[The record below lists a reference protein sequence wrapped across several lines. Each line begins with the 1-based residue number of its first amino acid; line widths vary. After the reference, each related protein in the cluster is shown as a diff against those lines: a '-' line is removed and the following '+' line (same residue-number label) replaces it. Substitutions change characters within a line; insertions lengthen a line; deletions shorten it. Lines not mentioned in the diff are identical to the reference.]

1 MKNKN
6 EQSTASSLLRFAG
19 PYKGRYVLSICLSVL
34 GVASGLVP
42 YYAAAQILIGL
53 IGTERNFSFYVFWGI
68 IAVVGYLAKSTFAI
82 LSTSISHTATFL
94 VLRDIRKQIVDKFSR
109 MPMGTLLNTPSGQLK
124 DTLVD
129 RVEGLETPLAHL
141 LPEMSANV
149 LVPVFIVIYLFVLD
163 WRMALISLITIPVG
177 MAFMATILKTY
188 PQQYEGSVKI
198 NQQMNNAVVE
208 YVNGIEV
215 IKAFN
220 QSAASYGKYSDAVR
234 DNADYFYKW
243 MKSCQ
248 WAMSS
253 YNAIC
258 PAVLIT
264 VLPAGVLFYAAGS
277 ITAANLITIIILSLG
292 IVGPLIAA
300 SNFADSL
307 GMVGTVVNEIAV
319 LLDGPELV
327 RPTQPV
333 TLNSQEIQLN
343 DVSFSYNDDGDNAI
357 QHINLAI
364 KPGTVTALVG
374 PSGSGKSTITK
385 LIAGFWDV
393 GSGSITL
400 GGKDLRTIPQKQLAD
415 QIAYVSQDNYL
426 FDDTI
431 RENIRMGRLSASD
444 TEVEEAA
451 KAAGCDAFIRSLEN
465 GYDTNVGGAGGHL
478 SGGERQRIAIARA
491 MLKNAPIVIL
501 DEATAYIDPENE
513 AVVQEAVSK
522 LVAGK
527 TLIII
532 AHRLST
538 ITDSDQIVVM
548 KDGVISNIGT
558 HDELLKTSELY
569 TKGRCFDRRC
579 IFPLCCPPYLD
590 WILR

>member
-1 MKNKN
+1 MENKN

-19 PYKGRYVLSICLSVL
+19 PYKGRYALSICLSVL

-42 YYAAAQILIGL
+42 YYAAAQMLIGL
-53 IGTERNFSFYVFWGI
+53 IGTERSFSFYIFWGTV
-68 IAVVGYLAKSTFAI
+68 AAVGYLAKSTFAI
-82 LSTSISHTATFL
+82 LSTSVSHTATFL
-94 VLRDIRKQIVDKFSR
+94 ALRDIRKQIVDKFSR
-109 MPMGTLLNTPSGQLK
+109 LPMGTLLNTPSGQLK

-149 LVPVFIVIYLFVLD
+149 LVPVFIVVYLFVLD

-177 MAFMATILKTY
+177 MVFMATILKTY

-198 NQQMNNAVVE
+198 NQRMNNAVVE

-220 QSAASYGKYSDAVR
+220 QSAASYGKYSDAVHE
-234 DNADYFYKW
+234 NADYFYKW

-248 WAMSS
+248 WAMAS

-277 ITAANLITIIILSLG
+277 ITSANLITIIILSLG

-307 GMVGTVVNEIAV
+307 GMVGTVVNEIAA

-333 TLNSQEIQLN
+333 SLDSQEIRLN
-343 DVSFSYNDDGDNAI
+343 DVSFSYNNDGDNAI
-357 QHINLAI
+357 QHIDLTI

-393 GSGSITL
+393 GAGSITL

-444 TEVEEAA
+444 AEVEEVA
-451 KAAGCDAFIRSLEN
+451 KAAGCDAFIRRLEN

-491 MLKNAPIVIL
+491 MLKNAPIIIL

-513 AVVQEAVSK
+513 AVVQQAVSK

-548 KDGVISNIGT
+548 KDGSISGIGT

-569 TKGRCFDRRC
+569 REMWQAHIGAKDGEKV
-579 IFPLCCPPYLD
+579 
-590 WILR
+590 

>member
-1 MKNKN
+1 MENKN

-42 YYAAAQILIGL
+42 YYAAAQMLIGL
-53 IGTERNFSFYVFWGI
+53 IGTERNFSFYILWGI
-68 IAVVGYLAKSTFAI
+68 VAGVGYLAKSTFAI

-94 VLRDIRKQIVDKFSR
+94 ALRDIRKQIVDKFSR

-198 NQQMNNAVVE
+198 NQRMNNAVVE

-220 QSAASYGKYSDAVR
+220 QSAASYGKYSDAVC

-248 WAMSS
+248 WAMAS

-264 VLPAGVLFYAAGS
+264 VLPAGVLFYAGGS

-333 TLNSQEIQLN
+333 TLNSQEIRLN
-343 DVSFSYNDDGDNAI
+343 DVSFSYSGNDDNAI
-357 QHINLAI
+357 QNINLTI

-393 GSGSITL
+393 SAGSITL
-400 GGKDLRTIPQKQLAD
+400 DGKDLRTIPQKQLAD

-444 TEVEEAA
+444 AEVEEAA
-451 KAAGCDAFIRSLEN
+451 KAAGCDTFIRNLEN

-548 KDGVISNIGT
+548 NTSCISDIGT
-558 HDELLKTSELY
+558 HAELLKKSPLY
-569 TKGRCFDRRC
+569 KEMWQAHIGAKDGEKV
-579 IFPLCCPPYLD
+579 
-590 WILR
+590 

>member
-1 MKNKN
+1 MENKN

-19 PYKGRYVLSICLSVL
+19 PYKGRYALSICLSVL

-42 YYAAAQILIGL
+42 YYAAAQMLIGL
-53 IGTERNFSFYVFWGI
+53 IGTERSFSFYIFWGTV
-68 IAVVGYLAKSTFAI
+68 AAVGYLAKSTFAI
-82 LSTSISHTATFL
+82 LSTSVYHTATFL
-94 VLRDIRKQIVDKFSR
+94 ALRDIRKQIVDKFSR

-149 LVPVFIVIYLFVLD
+149 LVPVFIVVYLFVLD

-177 MAFMATILKTY
+177 MVFMATILKTY

-198 NQQMNNAVVE
+198 NQRMNNAVVE

-220 QSAASYGKYSDAVR
+220 QSAASYGKYSDAVHE
-234 DNADYFYKW
+234 NADYFYKW

-248 WAMSS
+248 WAMAS

-277 ITAANLITIIILSLG
+277 ITSANLITIIILSLG

-307 GMVGTVVNEIAV
+307 GMVGTVVNEIAA

-333 TLNSQEIQLN
+333 SLDSQEIRLN
-343 DVSFSYNDDGDNAI
+343 DVSFSYNNDGDNAI
-357 QHINLAI
+357 QHIDLTI

-393 GSGSITL
+393 GAGSITL

-444 TEVEEAA
+444 AEVEEVA
-451 KAAGCDAFIRSLEN
+451 KAAGCDAFIRRLEN

-491 MLKNAPIVIL
+491 MLKNAPIIIL

-513 AVVQEAVSK
+513 AVVQQAVSK

-548 KDGVISNIGT
+548 KDGSISGIGT

-569 TKGRCFDRRC
+569 REMWQAHIGAKDGEKV
-579 IFPLCCPPYLD
+579 
-590 WILR
+590 

>member
-1 MKNKN
+1 MENQY

-19 PYKGRYVLSICLSVL
+19 PYKGRYALSICLSVL

-42 YYAAAQILIGL
+42 YYAAAQMLIGL
-53 IGTERNFSFYVFWGI
+53 IGTERSFSFYIFWGTV
-68 IAVVGYLAKSTFAI
+68 AAVGYLAKSTFAI
-82 LSTSISHTATFL
+82 LSTSVSHTATFL
-94 VLRDIRKQIVDKFSR
+94 ALRDIRKQIVDKFSR

-149 LVPVFIVIYLFVLD
+149 LVPVFIVVYLFVLD

-177 MAFMATILKTY
+177 MVFMATILKTY

-198 NQQMNNAVVE
+198 NQRMNNAVVE

-220 QSAASYGKYSDAVR
+220 QSAASYGKYSDAVHE
-234 DNADYFYKW
+234 NADYFYKW

-248 WAMSS
+248 WAMAS

-277 ITAANLITIIILSLG
+277 ITSANLITIIILSLG

-307 GMVGTVVNEIAV
+307 GMVGTVVNEIAA

-333 TLNSQEIQLN
+333 SLDSQEIRLN
-343 DVSFSYNDDGDNAI
+343 DVSFSYNNDGDNAI
-357 QHINLAI
+357 QHIDLTI

-393 GSGSITL
+393 GAGSITL

-444 TEVEEAA
+444 AEVEEVA
-451 KAAGCDAFIRSLEN
+451 KAAGCDAFIRRLEN

-491 MLKNAPIVIL
+491 MLKNAPIIIL

-513 AVVQEAVSK
+513 AVVQQAVSK

-548 KDGVISNIGT
+548 KDGSISGIGT

-569 TKGRCFDRRC
+569 REMWQAHIGAKDGEKV
-579 IFPLCCPPYLD
+579 
-590 WILR
+590 

>member
-1 MKNKN
+1 MENKN

-19 PYKGRYVLSICLSVL
+19 PYKGRYALSICLSVL

-42 YYAAAQILIGL
+42 YYAAAQMLIGL
-53 IGTERNFSFYVFWGI
+53 IGTERSFSFYIFWGTV
-68 IAVVGYLAKSTFAI
+68 AAVGYLAKSTFAI
-82 LSTSISHTATFL
+82 LSTSVSHTATFL
-94 VLRDIRKQIVDKFSR
+94 ALRDIRKQIVDKFSR

-149 LVPVFIVIYLFVLD
+149 LVPVFIVVYLFVLD

-177 MAFMATILKTY
+177 MVFMATILKTY

-198 NQQMNNAVVE
+198 NQRMNNAVVE

-220 QSAASYGKYSDAVR
+220 QSAASYGKYSDAVHE
-234 DNADYFYKW
+234 NADYFYKW

-248 WAMSS
+248 WAMAS

-277 ITAANLITIIILSLG
+277 ITSANLITIIILSLG

-307 GMVGTVVNEIAV
+307 GMVGTVVNEIAA

-333 TLNSQEIQLN
+333 SLDSQEIRLN
-343 DVSFSYNDDGDNAI
+343 DVSFSYNNDGDNAI
-357 QHINLAI
+357 QHIDLTIN
-364 KPGTVTALVG
+364 PGTVTALVG

-393 GSGSITL
+393 GAGSITL

-444 TEVEEAA
+444 AEVEEVA
-451 KAAGCDAFIRSLEN
+451 KAAGCDAFIRRLEN

-491 MLKNAPIVIL
+491 MLKNAPIIIL

-513 AVVQEAVSK
+513 AVVQQAVSK

-548 KDGVISNIGT
+548 KDGSISGIGT

-569 TKGRCFDRRC
+569 REMWQAHIGAKDGEKV
-579 IFPLCCPPYLD
+579 
-590 WILR
+590 

>member
-53 IGTERNFSFYVFWGI
+53 IGTERNFSFYIFWGI

-94 VLRDIRKQIVDKFSR
+94 ALRDIRKQIVDKFSR

-149 LVPVFIVIYLFVLD
+149 LVPIFIVIYLFVLD

-364 KPGTVTALVG
+364 NPGTVTALVG

-400 GGKDLRTIPQKQLAD
+400 GGKDLRTIPQNQLAD

-569 TKGRCFDRRC
+569 REMWQAHIGAKDGEKV
-579 IFPLCCPPYLD
+579 
-590 WILR
+590 

>member
-53 IGTERNFSFYVFWGI
+53 IGTERNFSFYIFGGI

-82 LSTSISHTATFL
+82 LLTSISHTATFL
-94 VLRDIRKQIVDKFSR
+94 ALRDIRKQIVDKFSR

-198 NQQMNNAVVE
+198 NHQMNNAVVE

-220 QSAASYGKYSDAVR
+220 QSAASYGKYSNAVR

-569 TKGRCFDRRC
+569 REMWQAHIGAKDGEKV
-579 IFPLCCPPYLD
+579 
-590 WILR
+590 

>member
-1 MKNKN
+1 MENKN

-19 PYKGRYVLSICLSVL
+19 PYKGRYALSICLSVL

-42 YYAAAQILIGL
+42 YYAAAQMLIGL
-53 IGTERNFSFYVFWGI
+53 IGTERSFSFYIFWGTV
-68 IAVVGYLAKSTFAI
+68 AAVGYLAKSTFAI
-82 LSTSISHTATFL
+82 LSTSVSHTATFL
-94 VLRDIRKQIVDKFSR
+94 ALRDIRKQIVDKFSR

-129 RVEGLETPLAHL
+129 RVEGLEPPLAHL

-149 LVPVFIVIYLFVLD
+149 LVPVFIVVYLFVLD

-177 MAFMATILKTY
+177 MVFMATILKTY

-198 NQQMNNAVVE
+198 NQRMNNAVVE

-220 QSAASYGKYSDAVR
+220 QSAASYGKYSDAVHE
-234 DNADYFYKW
+234 NADYFYKW

-248 WAMSS
+248 WAMAS

-277 ITAANLITIIILSLG
+277 ITSANLITIIILSLG

-307 GMVGTVVNEIAV
+307 GMVGTVVNEIAA

-333 TLNSQEIQLN
+333 SLDSQEIRLN
-343 DVSFSYNDDGDNAI
+343 DVSFSYNNDGDNAI
-357 QHINLAI
+357 QHIDLTI

-393 GSGSITL
+393 GAGSITL

-444 TEVEEAA
+444 AEVEEVA
-451 KAAGCDAFIRSLEN
+451 KAAGCDAFIRRLEN

-491 MLKNAPIVIL
+491 MLKNAPIIIL

-513 AVVQEAVSK
+513 AVVQQAVSK

-548 KDGVISNIGT
+548 KDGSISGIGT

-569 TKGRCFDRRC
+569 REMWQAHIGAKDGEKV
-579 IFPLCCPPYLD
+579 
-590 WILR
+590 

>member
-1 MKNKN
+1 MANKN
-6 EQSTASSLLRFAG
+6 GQGTAANLWRFASLYRG
-19 PYKGRYVLSICLSVL
+19 KYILAVCLSVL
-34 GVASGLVP
+34 GVAAGLVP
-42 YYAAAQILIGL
+42 YYAAAQMLIGL
-53 IGTERNFSFYVFWGI
+53 IGDERIFSFYIFWGMV
-68 IAVVGYLAKSTFAI
+68 AGVGYLAKATLAI
-82 LSTSISHTATFL
+82 LSTSVSHTATFFA
-94 VLRDIRKQIVDKFSR
+94 LRDLRKQMVDKFYR
-109 MPMGTLLNTPSGQLK
+109 MPMGQFLDTPSGQLK

-149 LVPVFIVIYLFVLD
+149 LVPIFIVIYLFVLD

-198 NQQMNNAVVE
+198 NQRMNSAVVE

-234 DNADYFYKW
+234 DNAAYFYNW

-248 WAMSS
+248 WAMAA
-253 YNAIC
+253 YNVIC
-258 PAVLIT
+258 PAVLLT

-307 GMVGTVVNEIAV
+307 GMVGTVVDEIAA
-319 LLDGPELV
+319 LLDGPELD
-327 RPTQPV
+327 RPSQPV
-333 TLNSQEIQLN
+333 ALNSQEIRLN
-343 DVSFSYNDDGDNAI
+343 DVSFSYKADGDNAI
-357 QHINLAI
+357 RHINLTI
-364 KPGTVTALVG
+364 EPGTVTALVG
-374 PSGSGKSTITK
+374 PSGSGKSTIAK

-393 GSGSITL
+393 GSGAITID
-400 GGKDLRTIPQKQLAD
+400 GKDLRRIPQHQLAA

-426 FDDTI
+426 FDTTI
-431 RENIRMGRLSASD
+431 RENIRMGRLCASD
-444 TEVEEAA
+444 AEVEAVA
-451 KAAGCDAFIRSLEN
+451 KAAGCDAFIRSLEH
-465 GYDTNVGGAGGHL
+465 GYDTHVGGAGGHL

-491 MLKNAPIVIL
+491 MLKDSPIVIL

-513 AVVQEAVSK
+513 AVVQQAVSK

-538 ITDSDQIVVM
+538 ITDSDRIVVM
-548 KDGVISNIGT
+548 KDGAISAMGS
-558 HDELLKTSELY
+558 HDELLKTSTLY
-569 TKGRCFDRRC
+569 KEMWQAHIGAKDGEK
-579 IFPLCCPPYLD
+579 I
-590 WILR
+590 

>member
-1 MKNKN
+1 MENKN

-42 YYAAAQILIGL
+42 YYAAAQMLIGL
-53 IGTERNFSFYVFWGI
+53 IGTERNFSFYILWGI
-68 IAVVGYLAKSTFAI
+68 VAGVGYLAKSTFAI

-94 VLRDIRKQIVDKFSR
+94 ALRDIRKQIVDKFSR

-198 NQQMNNAVVE
+198 NQRMNNAVVE

-248 WAMSS
+248 WAMAS

-264 VLPAGVLFYAAGS
+264 VLPAGVLFYAGGS

-343 DVSFSYNDDGDNAI
+343 DVSFSYNADGDNAL
-357 QHINLAI
+357 QHINLTI
-364 KPGTVTALVG
+364 EPGTVTALVG

-393 GSGSITL
+393 GAGSITL
-400 GGKDLRTIPQKQLAD
+400 DGKDLRTISQKQLAD

-444 TEVEEAA
+444 AEVEEAA
-451 KAAGCDAFIRSLEN
+451 KAAGCDTFIRSLEN

-513 AVVQEAVSK
+513 AVVQQAVSK

-538 ITDSDQIVVM
+538 ITDSDRIVVM
-548 KDGVISNIGT
+548 KDGSISDIGT
-558 HDELLKTSELY
+558 HEELLNRSALY
-569 TKGRCFDRRC
+569 KEMWQAHIGAKDGEKV
-579 IFPLCCPPYLD
+579 
-590 WILR
+590 

>member
-6 EQSTASSLLRFAG
+6 EQSTTSSLLRFAG

-34 GVASGLVP
+34 GVASGIVP

-53 IGTERNFSFYVFWGI
+53 IGTERNFSFYIFWGI
-68 IAVVGYLAKSTFAI
+68 IAVLGYLAKSTFAI

-94 VLRDIRKQIVDKFSR
+94 ALRDIRKQIVDKFSR
-109 MPMGTLLNTPSGQLK
+109 MPMGTLLNMPSGQLK

-307 GMVGTVVNEIAV
+307 GMVGTVVNEITV

-343 DVSFSYNDDGDNAI
+343 DVSFSYNDDGENAI

-569 TKGRCFDRRC
+569 REMWQAHIGAKDGEKV
-579 IFPLCCPPYLD
+579 
-590 WILR
+590 

>member
-1 MKNKN
+1 MENKN

-19 PYKGRYVLSICLSVL
+19 PYKGRYALSICLSVL

-42 YYAAAQILIGL
+42 YYAAAQMLIGL
-53 IGTERNFSFYVFWGI
+53 IGTERSFSFYIFWGI
-68 IAVVGYLAKSTFAI
+68 VAAVGYLAKSTFAI
-82 LSTSISHTATFL
+82 LSTSVSHTATFL
-94 VLRDIRKQIVDKFSR
+94 ALRDIRKQIVDKFSR

-149 LVPVFIVIYLFVLD
+149 LVPVFIVVYLFVLD
-163 WRMALISLITIPVG
+163 WRMALISLITNPVG

-198 NQQMNNAVVE
+198 NQRMNNAVVE

-220 QSAASYGKYSDAVR
+220 QSAASYGKYSDAVHE
-234 DNADYFYKW
+234 NADYFYRW

-248 WAMSS
+248 WAMAS

-277 ITAANLITIIILSLG
+277 ITSANLITIIILSLG

-307 GMVGTVVNEIAV
+307 GMVGTVVNEIAA

-333 TLNSQEIQLN
+333 SLDSQEIRLN
-343 DVSFSYNDDGDNAI
+343 DVSFSYNNDGDNAI
-357 QHINLAI
+357 QHIDLTI

-393 GSGSITL
+393 GAGSITL

-444 TEVEEAA
+444 AEVEEVA
-451 KAAGCDAFIRSLEN
+451 KAAGCDAFIRRLEN

-491 MLKNAPIVIL
+491 MLKNAPIIIL

-513 AVVQEAVSK
+513 AVVQQAVSK

-538 ITDSDQIVVM
+538 IADSDQIVVM
-548 KDGVISNIGT
+548 KDGSISGIGT

-569 TKGRCFDRRC
+569 REMWQAHIGAKDGEKV
-579 IFPLCCPPYLD
+579 
-590 WILR
+590 

>member
-34 GVASGLVP
+34 GVASGIVP

-53 IGTERNFSFYVFWGI
+53 IGTERNFSFYIFWGI

-94 VLRDIRKQIVDKFSR
+94 SLRDIRKQIVDKFSR

-569 TKGRCFDRRC
+569 REMWQAHIGAKDGEKV
-579 IFPLCCPPYLD
+579 
-590 WILR
+590 

>member
-1 MKNKN
+1 MENKN

-19 PYKGRYVLSICLSVL
+19 PYKGRYILSIFLSVL

-42 YYAAAQILIGL
+42 YYAAAQMLIGL
-53 IGTERNFSFYVFWGI
+53 IGTERDFSFYILWGI
-68 IAVVGYLAKSTFAI
+68 VAMVGYLAKSTFAI
-82 LSTSISHTATFL
+82 LSTSVSHTATFL
-94 VLRDIRKQIVDKFSR
+94 ALRDIRKQIVDKLSR

-198 NQQMNNAVVE
+198 NQRMNNAVVE

-248 WAMSS
+248 WAMAA

-307 GMVGTVVNEIAV
+307 GMVGTVVNEIAA
-319 LLDGPELV
+319 LLDSPELV
-327 RPTQPV
+327 RPTQTVP
-333 TLNSQEIQLN
+333 LHSQEIQLN

-357 QHINLAI
+357 KHINLTI

-400 GGKDLRTIPQKQLAD
+400 DGKDLRTIPQKQLAD

-444 TEVEEAA
+444 AEVEEAA

-513 AVVQEAVSK
+513 AVVQQAVSK

-538 ITDSDQIVVM
+538 ITDSDTIVVM
-548 KDGVISNIGT
+548 KDGCISDMGT
-558 HDELLKTSELY
+558 HDELLKKSPLY
-569 TKGRCFDRRC
+569 KEMWQAHIGAKDGEKV
-579 IFPLCCPPYLD
+579 
-590 WILR
+590 

>member
-53 IGTERNFSFYVFWGI
+53 IGTERNFSFYIFWGI

-94 VLRDIRKQIVDKFSR
+94 ALRDIRKQIVDKFSR

-393 GSGSITL
+393 GCGSITL

-569 TKGRCFDRRC
+569 REMWQAHIGAKDGEKV
-579 IFPLCCPPYLD
+579 
-590 WILR
+590 

>member
-1 MKNKN
+1 MENKN

-42 YYAAAQILIGL
+42 YYAAAQMLIGL
-53 IGTERNFSFYVFWGI
+53 IGTEQNFSFYILWGI
-68 IAVVGYLAKSTFAI
+68 VAGVGYLAKSTFAI

-94 VLRDIRKQIVDKFSR
+94 ALRDIRKQIVDKFSR

-198 NQQMNNAVVE
+198 NQRMNNAVVE

-248 WAMSS
+248 WAMAS

-264 VLPAGVLFYAAGS
+264 VLPAGVLFYAGGS

-343 DVSFSYNDDGDNAI
+343 DVSFSYNADGDNAL
-357 QHINLAI
+357 QHINLTI
-364 KPGTVTALVG
+364 EPGTVTALVG

-393 GSGSITL
+393 GAGSITL
-400 GGKDLRTIPQKQLAD
+400 DGKDLRTISQKQLAD

-444 TEVEEAA
+444 AEVEEAA
-451 KAAGCDAFIRSLEN
+451 KAAGCDTFIRSLEN

-513 AVVQEAVSK
+513 AVVQQAVSK
-522 LVAGK
+522 LVADK

-548 KDGVISNIGT
+548 KDGSISDIGT
-558 HDELLKTSELY
+558 HEELLNRSALY
-569 TKGRCFDRRC
+569 KEMWQAHIGAKDGEKV
-579 IFPLCCPPYLD
+579 
-590 WILR
+590 

>member
-53 IGTERNFSFYVFWGI
+53 IGTERNFSFYIFWGI

-94 VLRDIRKQIVDKFSR
+94 ALRDIRKQIVDKFSR
-109 MPMGTLLNTPSGQLK
+109 MPMGTFLNTPSGQLK

-149 LVPVFIVIYLFVLD
+149 LVPIFIVIYLFVLD

-569 TKGRCFDRRC
+569 REMWQAHIGAKDGEKV
-579 IFPLCCPPYLD
+579 
-590 WILR
+590 

>member
-1 MKNKN
+1 MENKN

-19 PYKGRYVLSICLSVL
+19 PYKGRYALSICLSVL

-42 YYAAAQILIGL
+42 YYAAAQMLIGL
-53 IGTERNFSFYVFWGI
+53 IGTERSFSFYIFWGTV
-68 IAVVGYLAKSTFAI
+68 AAVGYLAKSTFAI
-82 LSTSISHTATFL
+82 LSTSVSHTATFL
-94 VLRDIRKQIVDKFSR
+94 ALRDIRKQIVDKFSR

-149 LVPVFIVIYLFVLD
+149 LVPVFIVVYLFVLD

-177 MAFMATILKTY
+177 MVFMATILKTY

-198 NQQMNNAVVE
+198 NQRMNNAVVE

-220 QSAASYGKYSDAVR
+220 QSAASYGKYSDAVHE
-234 DNADYFYKW
+234 NADYFYKW

-248 WAMSS
+248 WAMAS

-277 ITAANLITIIILSLG
+277 ITSANLITIIILSLG

-307 GMVGTVVNEIAV
+307 GMVGTVVNEIAA

-333 TLNSQEIQLN
+333 SLDSQEIRLN
-343 DVSFSYNDDGDNAI
+343 DVSFSYNNDGDNAI
-357 QHINLAI
+357 QHIDLTI
-364 KPGTVTALVG
+364 KQGTVTALVG

-393 GSGSITL
+393 GAGSITL

-444 TEVEEAA
+444 AEVEEVA
-451 KAAGCDAFIRSLEN
+451 KAAGCDAFIRRLEN

-491 MLKNAPIVIL
+491 MLKNAPIIIL

-513 AVVQEAVSK
+513 AVVQQAVSK

-548 KDGVISNIGT
+548 KDGSISGIGT

-569 TKGRCFDRRC
+569 REMWQAHIGAKDGEKV
-579 IFPLCCPPYLD
+579 
-590 WILR
+590 

>member
-53 IGTERNFSFYVFWGI
+53 IGTERNFSFYIFWGI

-94 VLRDIRKQIVDKFSR
+94 ALRDTRKQIVDKFSR

-333 TLNSQEIQLN
+333 TLNSQEIRLN

-569 TKGRCFDRRC
+569 REMWQAHIGAKDGEKV
-579 IFPLCCPPYLD
+579 
-590 WILR
+590 

>member
-53 IGTERNFSFYVFWGI
+53 IGTERNFSFYIFWGI

-94 VLRDIRKQIVDKFSR
+94 ALRDIRKQIVDKFSR

-333 TLNSQEIQLN
+333 TLNSQKIQLN

-569 TKGRCFDRRC
+569 REMWQAHIGAKDGEKV
-579 IFPLCCPPYLD
+579 
-590 WILR
+590 

>member
-53 IGTERNFSFYVFWGI
+53 IGTERNFSFYIFWGI

-94 VLRDIRKQIVDKFSR
+94 ALRDIRKQIVDKFSR

-277 ITAANLITIIILSLG
+277 ITAANLITIMILSLG

-569 TKGRCFDRRC
+569 REMWQAHIGAKDGEKV
-579 IFPLCCPPYLD
+579 
-590 WILR
+590 

>member
-1 MKNKN
+1 MENQY

-19 PYKGRYVLSICLSVL
+19 PYKGRYALSICLSVL

-42 YYAAAQILIGL
+42 YYAAAQMLIGL
-53 IGTERNFSFYVFWGI
+53 IGTERSFSFYIFWGTV
-68 IAVVGYLAKSTFAI
+68 AAVGYLAKSTFAI
-82 LSTSISHTATFL
+82 LSTSVSHTATFL
-94 VLRDIRKQIVDKFSR
+94 ALRDIRKQIVDKFSR

-149 LVPVFIVIYLFVLD
+149 LVPVFIVVYLFVLD

-177 MAFMATILKTY
+177 MVFMATILKTY

-198 NQQMNNAVVE
+198 NQRMNNAVVE

-220 QSAASYGKYSDAVR
+220 QSAASYGKYSDAVHE
-234 DNADYFYKW
+234 NADYFYKW

-248 WAMSS
+248 WAMAS

-277 ITAANLITIIILSLG
+277 ITSANLITIIILSLG

-307 GMVGTVVNEIAV
+307 GMVGTVVNEIAA

-333 TLNSQEIQLN
+333 SLDSQEIRLN
-343 DVSFSYNDDGDNAI
+343 DVSFSYNNDGDNAI
-357 QHINLAI
+357 QHIDLAI

-393 GSGSITL
+393 GAGSITL

-444 TEVEEAA
+444 AEVEEVA
-451 KAAGCDAFIRSLEN
+451 KAAGCDAFIRRLEN

-491 MLKNAPIVIL
+491 MLKNAPIIIL

-513 AVVQEAVSK
+513 AVVQQAVSK

-548 KDGVISNIGT
+548 KDGSISGIGT

-569 TKGRCFDRRC
+569 REMWQAHIGAKDGEKV
-579 IFPLCCPPYLD
+579 
-590 WILR
+590 

>member
-53 IGTERNFSFYVFWGI
+53 IGTERNFSFYIFWGI

-94 VLRDIRKQIVDKFSR
+94 ALRDIRKQIVDKFSR

-343 DVSFSYNDDGDNAI
+343 DVSFSYNDDGDNVI

-393 GSGSITL
+393 GCGSITL

-569 TKGRCFDRRC
+569 KEMWQAHIGAKDGEKV
-579 IFPLCCPPYLD
+579 
-590 WILR
+590 

>member
-1 MKNKN
+1 MENKN

-19 PYKGRYVLSICLSVL
+19 PYKGKYILSVCLSVL

-42 YYAAAQILIGL
+42 YYAAAKMLIGL
-53 IGTERNFSFYVFWGI
+53 IGTERDFSYYLMWG
-68 IAVVGYLAKSTFAI
+68 AVAAIGYIAKSCFSI
-82 LSTSISHTATFL
+82 LSTSVSHTATFYA
-94 VLRDIRKQIVDKFSR
+94 LRDIRKQVVAKLSR
-109 MPMGTLLNTPSGQLK
+109 MPMGTLLDTPSGQLK
-124 DTLVD
+124 DILVD

-149 LVPVFIVIYLFVLD
+149 LVPIFIIVYLFVLD

-177 MAFMATILKTY
+177 MSFYLTILKNY
-188 PQQYEGSVKI
+188 PEQYAGSVKI
-198 NQQMNNAVVE
+198 TQRMNNAVVE

-220 QSAASYGKYSDAVR
+220 QSAASYGKYSDAVK
-234 DNADYFYKW
+234 DNASYYYHW

-248 WAMSS
+248 WAT
-253 YNAIC
+253 AAFTAVC

-264 VLPAGVLFYAAGS
+264 VLPAGILFYTAGS
-277 ITAANLITIIILSLG
+277 ITAANLLTIIILSLG

-307 GMVGTVVNEIAV
+307 GTVGTVVGEIAV
-319 LLDGPELV
+319 LLDGPELI
-327 RPTQPV
+327 RPTDPV
-333 TLNSQEIQLN
+333 KLNGEEICLH
-343 DVSFSYNDDGDNAI
+343 DVSFSYKENGDNAI
-357 QHINLAI
+357 QHINLTI

-400 GGKDLRTIPQKQLAD
+400 DGKDLRKIPQKQLAD

-431 RENIRMGRLSASD
+431 RENIRMGRSGATD
-444 TEVEEAA
+444 EEVEQAA

-513 AVVQEAVSK
+513 AIVQQAVSR

-538 ITDSDQIVVM
+538 ITDSDNIVVM
-548 KDGVISNIGT
+548 KDGQISDMGT
-558 HDELLKTSELY
+558 HEELLKKSALY
-569 TKGRCFDRRC
+569 KEMWQAHIGAKDGEKA
-579 IFPLCCPPYLD
+579 
-590 WILR
+590 

>member
-1 MKNKN
+1 MENKN
-6 EQSTASSLLRFAG
+6 EQSTVSSLLRFAG
-19 PYKGRYVLSICLSVL
+19 PYKGRYALSICLSVL

-42 YYAAAQILIGL
+42 YYVAAQMLIGL
-53 IGTERNFSFYVFWGI
+53 IGSERDFSFYILWGI
-68 IAVVGYLAKSTFAI
+68 VAIVGYLAKSTFAI
-82 LSTSISHTATFL
+82 LSTSVSHTATFL
-94 VLRDIRKQIVDKFSR
+94 ALRDIRKQIVDKLSR

-149 LVPVFIVIYLFVLD
+149 LVPIFIVIYLFVLD

-198 NQQMNNAVVE
+198 NQRMNNAVVE

-234 DNADYFYKW
+234 ENADYFYRW

-248 WAMSS
+248 WAMAS

-277 ITAANLITIIILSLG
+277 ITSANLITIIILSLG

-307 GMVGTVVNEIAV
+307 GMVGTVVNEIAA

-333 TLNSQEIQLN
+333 SLDSQEIRLN
-343 DVSFSYNDDGDNAI
+343 DVSFSYNNDGDNAI
-357 QHINLAI
+357 QHIDLTI

-393 GSGSITL
+393 GAGSITL

-444 TEVEEAA
+444 AEVEEVA
-451 KAAGCDAFIRSLEN
+451 KAAGCDAFIRRLEN

-491 MLKNAPIVIL
+491 MLKNAPIIIL

-513 AVVQEAVSK
+513 AVVQQAVSK

-548 KDGVISNIGT
+548 KDGSISGIGT

-569 TKGRCFDRRC
+569 REMWQAHIGAKDGEKV
-579 IFPLCCPPYLD
+579 
-590 WILR
+590 

>member
-1 MKNKN
+1 MENKN

-19 PYKGRYVLSICLSVL
+19 PYKGRYALSICLSVL

-42 YYAAAQILIGL
+42 YYAAAQMLIGL
-53 IGTERNFSFYVFWGI
+53 IGTERSFSFYIFWGTV
-68 IAVVGYLAKSTFAI
+68 AAVGYLAKSTFAI
-82 LSTSISHTATFL
+82 LSTSVSHTATFL
-94 VLRDIRKQIVDKFSR
+94 ALRDIRKQIVDKLSR
-109 MPMGTLLNTPSGQLK
+109 MPMGTLPNTPSGQLK

-149 LVPVFIVIYLFVLD
+149 LVPVFIVVYLFVLD

-177 MAFMATILKTY
+177 MVFMATILKTY

-198 NQQMNNAVVE
+198 NQRMNNAVVE

-220 QSAASYGKYSDAVR
+220 QSAASYGKYSDAVHE
-234 DNADYFYKW
+234 NADYFYKW

-248 WAMSS
+248 WAMAS

-277 ITAANLITIIILSLG
+277 ITSANLITIIILSLG

-307 GMVGTVVNEIAV
+307 GMVGTVVNEIAA

-333 TLNSQEIQLN
+333 SLDSQEIRLN
-343 DVSFSYNDDGDNAI
+343 DVSFSYNNDGDNAI
-357 QHINLAI
+357 QHIDLTI

-393 GSGSITL
+393 GAGSITL

-444 TEVEEAA
+444 AEVEEVA
-451 KAAGCDAFIRSLEN
+451 KAAGCDAFIRRLEN

-491 MLKNAPIVIL
+491 MLKNAPIIIL

-513 AVVQEAVSK
+513 AVVQQAVSK

-548 KDGVISNIGT
+548 KDGSISGIGT

-569 TKGRCFDRRC
+569 REMWQAHIGAKDGEKV
-579 IFPLCCPPYLD
+579 
-590 WILR
+590 

>member
-1 MKNKN
+1 MENKN

-42 YYAAAQILIGL
+42 YYAAAQMLIGL
-53 IGTERNFSFYVFWGI
+53 IGTERNFSFYILWGI
-68 IAVVGYLAKSTFAI
+68 VAGVGYLAKSTFAI

-94 VLRDIRKQIVDKFSR
+94 ALRDIRKQIVDKFSR

-198 NQQMNNAVVE
+198 NQRMNNAVVE

-248 WAMSS
+248 WAMAS

-264 VLPAGVLFYAAGS
+264 VLPAGVLFYAGGS

-343 DVSFSYNDDGDNAI
+343 DVSFSYNADGDNAL
-357 QHINLAI
+357 QHINLTI
-364 KPGTVTALVG
+364 EPGTVTALVG

-393 GSGSITL
+393 GAGSITL
-400 GGKDLRTIPQKQLAD
+400 DGKDLRTISQKQLAD

-444 TEVEEAA
+444 AEVEEAA
-451 KAAGCDAFIRSLEN
+451 KAAGCDTFIRSLEN

-513 AVVQEAVSK
+513 AVVQQAVSK

-548 KDGVISNIGT
+548 KDGSISDIGT
-558 HDELLKTSELY
+558 HEKLLNRSAIYKEMWQAHIGA
-569 TKGRCFDRRC
+569 KDGEKV
-579 IFPLCCPPYLD
+579 
-590 WILR
+590 

>member
-53 IGTERNFSFYVFWGI
+53 IGTERNFSFYIFWGI

-94 VLRDIRKQIVDKFSR
+94 ALRDIRKQIVDKFSR

-333 TLNSQEIQLN
+333 TLNSQEIRLN

-501 DEATAYIDPENE
+501 DEATAYVDPENE

-569 TKGRCFDRRC
+569 REMWQAHIGAKDGEKV
-579 IFPLCCPPYLD
+579 
-590 WILR
+590 

>member
-1 MKNKN
+1 MENKN

-19 PYKGRYVLSICLSVL
+19 PYKGRYALSICLSVL

-42 YYAAAQILIGL
+42 YYAAAQMLIGL
-53 IGTERNFSFYVFWGI
+53 IGTERSFSFYIFWGTV
-68 IAVVGYLAKSTFAI
+68 AAVGYLAKSTFAI
-82 LSTSISHTATFL
+82 LSTSVSHTATFL
-94 VLRDIRKQIVDKFSR
+94 ALRDIRKQIVDKFSR

-149 LVPVFIVIYLFVLD
+149 LVPVFIVVYLFVLD

-177 MAFMATILKTY
+177 MVFMATILKTY

-198 NQQMNNAVVE
+198 NQRMNNAVVE
-208 YVNGIEV
+208 YVNGIDV

-220 QSAASYGKYSDAVR
+220 QSAASYGKYSDAVHE
-234 DNADYFYKW
+234 NADYFYKW
-243 MKSCQ
+243 IKSCQ
-248 WAMSS
+248 WAMAS

-277 ITAANLITIIILSLG
+277 ITSANLITIIILSLG

-307 GMVGTVVNEIAV
+307 GMVGTVVNEIAA

-333 TLNSQEIQLN
+333 SLDSQEIRLN
-343 DVSFSYNDDGDNAI
+343 DVSFSYNNDGDNAI
-357 QHINLAI
+357 QHIDLTI

-393 GSGSITL
+393 GAGSITL

-444 TEVEEAA
+444 AEVEEVA
-451 KAAGCDAFIRSLEN
+451 KAAGCDAFIRRLEN

-491 MLKNAPIVIL
+491 MLKNAPIIIL

-513 AVVQEAVSK
+513 AVVQQAVSK

-548 KDGVISNIGT
+548 KDGSISGIGT

-569 TKGRCFDRRC
+569 REMWQAHIGAKDGEKV
-579 IFPLCCPPYLD
+579 
-590 WILR
+590 

>member
-1 MKNKN
+1 MENKT
-6 EQSTASSLLRFAG
+6 EQSTVSSLMRFAG
-19 PYKGRYVLSICLSVL
+19 SYKGKYILSVCLSVL
-34 GVASGLVP
+34 SVGAGLVP
-42 YYAAAQILIGL
+42 YFSAAQMLVELISGGKQL
-53 IGTERNFSFYVFWGI
+53 DFYCFWCAVAAIGYV
-68 IAVVGYLAKSTFAI
+68 VKSCCAI
-82 LSTSISHTATFL
+82 LSTSVSHTATFL
-94 VLRDIRKQIVDKFSR
+94 VLRDVRKQIVAKLSR
-109 MPMGTLLNTPSGQLK
+109 MPMGTLLDTPSGQLK
-124 DTLVD
+124 DILVD

-149 LVPVFIVIYLFVLD
+149 LVPIFIIIYLFVLD
-163 WRMALISLITIPVG
+163 WRMALISLVTLPIG
-177 MAFMATILKTY
+177 MAFMATILKSY

-198 NQQMNNAVVE
+198 NQRMNNAVVE

-220 QSAASYGKYSDAVR
+220 QSAASYGKYSNAVKE
-234 DNADYFYKW
+234 NAAYFYNW

-248 WAMSS
+248 WAMAAFNVVS
-253 YNAIC
+253 
-258 PAVLIT
+258 PAVLIA

-292 IVGPLIAA
+292 IIGPIIAA

-307 GMVGTVVNEIAV
+307 GMVGTVIGEIAT
-319 LLDGPELV
+319 LLDGAELI
-327 RPTQPV
+327 RPTQAV
-333 TLNSQEIQLN
+333 NLSSEEICLH
-343 DVSFSYNDDGDNAI
+343 DVSFAYKADGNNAI
-357 QHINLAI
+357 EHIDLTI
-364 KPGTVTALVG
+364 RPGTVTALVG
-374 PSGSGKSTITK
+374 PSGSGKSTVTK

-393 GSGSITL
+393 SSGSITL
-400 GGKDLRTIPQKQLAD
+400 DGKDLREIPQRQLAD

-431 RENIRMGRLSASD
+431 RENIRMGRSSATD
-444 TEVEEAA
+444 EEVEQAA
-451 KAAGCDAFIRSLEN
+451 KAAGCDTFIRSLES

-513 AVVQEAVSK
+513 AIVQQAVSK

-538 ITDSDQIVVM
+538 ITDSDNIVVM
-548 KDGVISNIGT
+548 KDGHISDIGT
-558 HDELLKTSELY
+558 HDELLRKSPLY
-569 TKGRCFDRRC
+569 REMWQAHIGAKDGEKA
-579 IFPLCCPPYLD
+579 
-590 WILR
+590 

>member
-1 MKNKN
+1 MENKN

-19 PYKGRYVLSICLSVL
+19 PYKGRYALSICLSVL

-42 YYAAAQILIGL
+42 YYAAAQMLIGL
-53 IGTERNFSFYVFWGI
+53 IGTERSFSFYIFWGTV
-68 IAVVGYLAKSTFAI
+68 AAVGYLAKSTFAI
-82 LSTSISHTATFL
+82 LSTSVSHTATFL
-94 VLRDIRKQIVDKFSR
+94 ALRDIRKQIVDKFSR

-149 LVPVFIVIYLFVLD
+149 LVPVFIVVYLFVLD

-198 NQQMNNAVVE
+198 NQRMNNAVVE

-220 QSAASYGKYSDAVR
+220 QSAASYGKYSDAVHE
-234 DNADYFYKW
+234 NADYFYKW

-248 WAMSS
+248 WAMAS

-277 ITAANLITIIILSLG
+277 ITSANLITIIILSLG

-307 GMVGTVVNEIAV
+307 GMVGTVVNEIAA

-333 TLNSQEIQLN
+333 SLDSQEIRLN
-343 DVSFSYNDDGDNAI
+343 DVSFSYNNDGDNAI
-357 QHINLAI
+357 QHIDLTI

-393 GSGSITL
+393 GAGSITL

-444 TEVEEAA
+444 AEVEEVA
-451 KAAGCDAFIRSLEN
+451 KAAGCDAFIRRLEN

-491 MLKNAPIVIL
+491 MLKNAPIIIL

-513 AVVQEAVSK
+513 AVVQQAVSK
-522 LVAGK
+522 LVAGI

-538 ITDSDQIVVM
+538 IADSDQIVVM
-548 KDGVISNIGT
+548 KDGSISGIGT

-569 TKGRCFDRRC
+569 REMWQAHIGAKDGEKV
-579 IFPLCCPPYLD
+579 
-590 WILR
+590 

>member
-1 MKNKN
+1 MENKN

-19 PYKGRYVLSICLSVL
+19 PYKVRYALSICLSVL

-42 YYAAAQILIGL
+42 YYAAAQMLIGL
-53 IGTERNFSFYVFWGI
+53 IGTERSFSFYIFWGTV
-68 IAVVGYLAKSTFAI
+68 AAVGYLAKSTFAI
-82 LSTSISHTATFL
+82 LSTSVSHTATFL
-94 VLRDIRKQIVDKFSR
+94 ALRDIRKQIVDKFSR

-149 LVPVFIVIYLFVLD
+149 LVPVFIVVYLFVLD

-177 MAFMATILKTY
+177 MVFMATILKTY

-198 NQQMNNAVVE
+198 NQRMNNAVVE

-220 QSAASYGKYSDAVR
+220 QSAASYGKYSDAVHE
-234 DNADYFYKW
+234 NADYFYKW

-248 WAMSS
+248 WAMAS

-277 ITAANLITIIILSLG
+277 ITSANLITIIILSLG

-307 GMVGTVVNEIAV
+307 GMVGTVVNEIAA

-333 TLNSQEIQLN
+333 SLDSQEIRLN
-343 DVSFSYNDDGDNAI
+343 DVSFSYNNDGDNAI
-357 QHINLAI
+357 QHIDLTI

-393 GSGSITL
+393 GAGSITL

-444 TEVEEAA
+444 AEVEEVA
-451 KAAGCDAFIRSLEN
+451 KAAGCDAFIRRLEN

-491 MLKNAPIVIL
+491 MLKNAPIIIL

-513 AVVQEAVSK
+513 AVVQQAVSK

-548 KDGVISNIGT
+548 KDGSISGIGT

-569 TKGRCFDRRC
+569 REMWQAHIGAKDGEKV
-579 IFPLCCPPYLD
+579 
-590 WILR
+590 

>member
-1 MKNKN
+1 MAARKVLFQSKN

-19 PYKGRYVLSICLSVL
+19 PYKGRYALSICLSVL

-42 YYAAAQILIGL
+42 YYAAAQMLIGL
-53 IGTERNFSFYVFWGI
+53 IGTERSFSFYIFWGTV
-68 IAVVGYLAKSTFAI
+68 AAVGYLAKSTFAI
-82 LSTSISHTATFL
+82 LSTSVSHTATFL
-94 VLRDIRKQIVDKFSR
+94 ALRDIRKQIVDKFSR

-149 LVPVFIVIYLFVLD
+149 LVPVFIVVYLFVLD

-177 MAFMATILKTY
+177 MVFMATILKTY

-198 NQQMNNAVVE
+198 NQRMNNAVVE

-234 DNADYFYKW
+234 ENADYFYRW

-248 WAMSS
+248 WAMAS

-277 ITAANLITIIILSLG
+277 ITSANLITIIILSLG

-307 GMVGTVVNEIAV
+307 GMVGTVVNEIAA

-333 TLNSQEIQLN
+333 SLDSQEIRLN
-343 DVSFSYNDDGDNAI
+343 DVSFSYNNDGDNAI
-357 QHINLAI
+357 QHIDLTI

-393 GSGSITL
+393 GAGSITL

-444 TEVEEAA
+444 AEVEEVA
-451 KAAGCDAFIRSLEN
+451 KAAGCDAFIRRLEN

-491 MLKNAPIVIL
+491 MLKNAPIIIL

-513 AVVQEAVSK
+513 AVVQQAVSK

-548 KDGVISNIGT
+548 KDGSISGIGT

-569 TKGRCFDRRC
+569 REMWQAHIGAKDGEKV
-579 IFPLCCPPYLD
+579 
-590 WILR
+590 